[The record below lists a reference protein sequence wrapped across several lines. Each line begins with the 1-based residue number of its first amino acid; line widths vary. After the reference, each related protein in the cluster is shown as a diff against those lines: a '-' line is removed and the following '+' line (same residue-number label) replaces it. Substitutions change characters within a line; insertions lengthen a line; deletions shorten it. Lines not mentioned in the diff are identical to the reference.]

1 MRGKIVCALFAVGCC
16 AFGQGLTHAI
26 PEAARQ
32 ACAKIP
38 EEHREAVGSEIGKM
52 AYTEAT
58 REAGEKFGL
67 LIVPKDWTNTCGKG
81 VLLGSYMALGPYRN
95 YYKYAPD
102 GRLVQ
107 YGNRTNFEELV
118 WCDRRRDELVVQFW
132 NDRAVVDAALSNAVA
147 SAEKTAENRARG
159 ARPGIV
165 RRPSSSSFGRRLNA
179 RPQQGQGLLEELVPL
194 EEAMA
199 LAKAGKG
206 KGFYQLALRYARG
219 EGLPQDNATAYRM
232 LCKARDADY
241 AHAVLVEGLCD
252 EKRLHGGRGY
262 SRFSQE
268 WVLHSYCGADFTD
281 GRDWGD
287 HDSLTNAVAVARVM
301 GKYEKAKR
309 LGALVATNQIAAL
322 NKRLSD
328 FKAEEAKR
336 LQAEMQA
343 EANNRRVAEF
353 LTEVRA
359 ATAARERAEA
369 ERKRAEAAARER
381 AERERVAMEA
391 AAQRERVAAERER
404 AAAERE
410 QQRQQLQEIQEKLRR
425 QREQR
430 QREVEMQTAGSVVPV
445 RSSLA
450 NLRARRAQM
459 EEEAKRK
466 VRDERMA
473 LLPKYRAAFKALT
486 GYEMGQKIDEEVLGR
501 EREWKNVKLAKPY
514 RYFTDCTLE
523 VCDGCL
529 YGVSMSFGSDGKY
542 SRKSLEAEAEAVRKD
557 LARRFGVEEE
567 EILERTSPVLRR
579 AGLRRA
585 GWSLAVSVG
594 IEGGIWLSISDD
606 VLEGELRTRLKE
618 KREAQK
624 EVLPVFEEAGKK

>member
-16 AFGQGLTHAI
+16 AFGQGRLLFSERLSRPAV

-38 EEHREAVGSEIGKM
+38 EERREAVESEIREM

-58 REAGEKFGL
+58 REAGEMFGML
-67 LIVPKDWTNTCGKG
+67 LMPDNWTNTCGKA
-81 VLLGSYMALGPYRN
+81 VLLRSGVSRVGVFN

-107 YGNRTNFEELV
+107 FGSKTNFEELA

-132 NDRAVVDAALSNAVA
+132 NDRAIVDAALSNAVA
-147 SAEKTAENRARG
+147 AAANRARG

-165 RRPSSSSFGRRLNA
+165 RRPSSSSFGRLLNA

-219 EGLPQDNATAYRM
+219 EGLPQDDVAAYRM

-252 EKRLHGGRGY
+252 EKLLCTDRGY
-262 SRFSQE
+262 SGFSQKR
-268 WVLHSYCGADFTD
+268 VLHSYCGADFTD
-281 GRDWGD
+281 GRAWDD
-287 HDSLTNAVAVARVM
+287 RDFLTNAVAVARVM

-336 LQAEMQA
+336 LQAEENA
-343 EANNRRVAEF
+343 KRVAGLLDEKN
-353 LTEVRA
+353 TRPKTDARE
-359 ATAARERAEA
+359 ARERAA
-369 ERKRAEAAARER
+369 
-381 AERERVAMEA
+381 AERERA
-391 AAQRERVAAERER
+391 AAERER

-410 QQRQQLQEIQEKLRR
+410 QQLERLLEIQAEIRR

-430 QREVEMQTAGSVVPV
+430 KLERP
-445 RSSLA
+445 L
-450 NLRARRAQM
+450 
-459 EEEAKRK
+459 
-466 VRDERMA
+466 RDERMV

-486 GYEMGQKIDEEVLGR
+486 GYEMGQKIDEEMLGR
-501 EREWKNVKLAKPY
+501 EREWKSVKLAKPY

-529 YGVSMSFGSDGKY
+529 YGVSMSFGLDGKY

-557 LARRFGVEEE
+557 LAGRFGMEEE
-567 EILERTSPVLRR
+567 EIFERTSPVLRR
-579 AGLRRA
+579 AGLRWA
-585 GWSLAVSVG
+585 GWRLAASVG
-594 IEGGIWLSISDD
+594 RGGGIWLSISDD
-606 VLEGELRTRLKE
+606 VLARELRTRLEE
-618 KREAQK
+618 KREAQREAQK
-624 EVLPVFEEAGKK
+624 EALPVFEEAGKK

>member
-16 AFGQGLTHAI
+16 AFGQGLAHAI
-26 PEAARQ
+26 PEAAQQ
-32 ACAKIP
+32 ACAKVP
-38 EEHREAVGSEIGKM
+38 EEHRKAVESDIREM
-52 AYTEAT
+52 AHTEAT

-67 LIVPKDWTNTCGKG
+67 LIVPKDWTNVCGKG
-81 VLLGSYMALGPYRN
+81 VLLGSYME

-132 NDRAVVDAALSNAVA
+132 NDRAIVDAALSNAVA
-147 SAEKTAENRARG
+147 STERAVVNGTRLG
-159 ARPGIV
+159 G
-165 RRPSSSSFGRRLNA
+165 RPSFPLFNRPRRLTA
-179 RPQQGQGLLEELVPL
+179 QPQLGLLEELVPL

-219 EGLPQDNATAYRM
+219 EGLPQDDVAAYRM

-252 EKRLHGGRGY
+252 EKLLCTDRGY
-262 SRFSQE
+262 SGFSQKR
-268 WVLHSYCGADFTD
+268 VLRSYCGADFTD
-281 GRDWGD
+281 GRAWDD
-287 HDSLTNAVAVARVM
+287 RDFLTNAVAVARVM

-336 LQAEMQA
+336 LQAEENA
-343 EANNRRVAEF
+343 KRVAGLLDEKN
-353 LTEVRA
+353 TRPK
-359 ATAARERAEA
+359 TDAREA
-369 ERKRAEAAARER
+369 
-381 AERERVAMEA
+381 
-391 AAQRERVAAERER
+391 RER

-410 QQRQQLQEIQEKLRR
+410 QLLERLLEIQAEIRR

-430 QREVEMQTAGSVVPV
+430 KLERP
-445 RSSLA
+445 L
-450 NLRARRAQM
+450 
-459 EEEAKRK
+459 
-466 VRDERMA
+466 RDERMV

-486 GYEMGQKIDEEVLGR
+486 GYEMGQKIDEEMLGR
-501 EREWKNVKLAKPY
+501 EREWKSVKLAKPY

-529 YGVSMSFGSDGKY
+529 YGVSMSFGLDGKY

-557 LARRFGVEEE
+557 LAGRFGMEEE

-585 GWSLAVSVG
+585 GLRRAGWRLAASVG
-594 IEGGIWLSISDD
+594 RENGIWLSISDD
-606 VLEGELRTRLKE
+606 VLARELRTRLEE
-618 KREAQK
+618 KREAQREAQK

>member
-219 EGLPQDNATAYRM
+219 EGLPQDDVAAYRM

-252 EKRLHGGRGY
+252 EKLLGTDRGY
-262 SRFSQE
+262 SGFSQE
-268 WVLHSYCGADFTD
+268 RVLRSYCGADFTD

-287 HDSLTNAVAVARVM
+287 RDFLTNAVAVARVM

-336 LQAEMQA
+336 LQAEENA
-343 EANNRRVAEF
+343 KRVAGLLDEN
-353 LTEVRA
+353 TRPK
-359 ATAARERAEA
+359 TDARKETDAVA
-369 ERKRAEAAARER
+369 
-381 AERERVAMEA
+381 AERERVAKVA
-391 AAQRERVAAERER
+391 AAQRER

-430 QREVEMQTAGSVVPV
+430 QKVEMQTAGSAVAG

-473 LLPKYRAAFKALT
+473 LLPKYRVAFKALT

>member
-1 MRGKIVCALFAVGCC
+1 MVYCFWMRLPPLAGGFGGDVRHEGGTMRGKIVYALFAVGCC
-16 AFGQGLTHAI
+16 AFGQGRLLFSERPSRPAV

-32 ACAKIP
+32 ACAKVP
-38 EEHREAVGSEIGKM
+38 EEHREAVGSEIRKM

-67 LIVPKDWTNTCGKG
+67 LIVPDDWTNACGKA
-81 VLLGSYMALGPYRN
+81 VLLRSGVSRVGVFN
-95 YYKYAPD
+95 YYKYASD

-107 YGNRTNFEELV
+107 FGSKTNFEELA

-132 NDRAVVDAALSNAVA
+132 NDRAIVDAALSNAVA
-147 SAEKTAENRARG
+147 SAKRAAPNGTRLG
-159 ARPGIV
+159 E
-165 RRPSSSSFGRRLNA
+165 RPSTFRRLLGV

-219 EGLPQDNATAYRM
+219 EGLPQDDVAAYRM

-252 EKRLHGGRGY
+252 EKLLCTDRGY
-262 SRFSQE
+262 SGFSQKR
-268 WVLHSYCGADFTD
+268 VLRSYCGADFTD
-281 GRDWGD
+281 GRAWDD
-287 HDSLTNAVAVARVM
+287 RDFLTNAVAVARVM

-336 LQAEMQA
+336 LQAEENA
-343 EANNRRVAEF
+343 KRVAGLLDEKN
-353 LTEVRA
+353 TRPK
-359 ATAARERAEA
+359 TDAREA
-369 ERKRAEAAARER
+369 
-381 AERERVAMEA
+381 
-391 AAQRERVAAERER
+391 RER

-410 QQRQQLQEIQEKLRR
+410 QLLERLLEIQAEIRR

-430 QREVEMQTAGSVVPV
+430 KLERP
-445 RSSLA
+445 L
-450 NLRARRAQM
+450 
-459 EEEAKRK
+459 
-466 VRDERMA
+466 RDERMV

-486 GYEMGQKIDEEVLGR
+486 GYEMGQKIDEEMLGR
-501 EREWKNVKLAKPY
+501 EREWKRVKLAKPY

-529 YGVSMSFGSDGKY
+529 YGVSMSFGLDGKY

-557 LARRFGVEEE
+557 LAGRFGMEEE
-567 EILERTSPVLRR
+567 EILERTSPMLRR

-585 GWSLAVSVG
+585 GWRLVASVG
-594 IEGGIWLSISDD
+594 RGGGIWLSISDD
-606 VLEGELRTRLKE
+606 VLARELRTRLEE
-618 KREAQK
+618 KREAQREAQK

>member
-1 MRGKIVCALFAVGCC
+1 MRGKIVYALFAVGCC
-16 AFGQGLTHAI
+16 AFGQGRLLFSERPSRPAV

-32 ACAKIP
+32 ACAKVP
-38 EEHREAVGSEIGKM
+38 EEHREAVGSEIRKM

-67 LIVPKDWTNTCGKG
+67 LIVPDDWTNACGKA
-81 VLLGSYMALGPYRN
+81 VLLRSGVSRVGVFN
-95 YYKYAPD
+95 YYKYASD

-107 YGNRTNFEELV
+107 FGSKTNFEELA

-132 NDRAVVDAALSNAVA
+132 NDRAIVDAALSNAVA
-147 SAEKTAENRARG
+147 SAKRAAPNGTRLG
-159 ARPGIV
+159 E
-165 RRPSSSSFGRRLNA
+165 RPSTFRRLLGV

-219 EGLPQDNATAYRM
+219 EELPQDDAAAYRM

-252 EKRLHGGRGY
+252 EKRLHDGRGY
-262 SRFSQE
+262 SGFAPR
-268 WVLHSYCGADFTD
+268 VLHSYCGADFTD

-309 LGALVATNQIAAL
+309 LGTLVATNQIAAL

-336 LQAEMQA
+336 LQAEENA
-343 EANNRRVAEF
+343 KRVAGLLDEKN
-353 LTEVRA
+353 TRPK
-359 ATAARERAEA
+359 TDAREA
-369 ERKRAEAAARER
+369 
-381 AERERVAMEA
+381 
-391 AAQRERVAAERER
+391 RER

-410 QQRQQLQEIQEKLRR
+410 QLLERLLEIQAEIRR

-430 QREVEMQTAGSVVPV
+430 KLERP
-445 RSSLA
+445 L
-450 NLRARRAQM
+450 
-459 EEEAKRK
+459 
-466 VRDERMA
+466 RDERMV

-557 LARRFGVEEE
+557 LAGRFGVEEE
-567 EILERTSPVLRR
+567 EIFERTSPVLRR

-585 GWSLAVSVG
+585 GWRLAASVG
-594 IEGGIWLSISDD
+594 RGGGIWLSISDD
-606 VLEGELRTRLKE
+606 VLARELRTRLEE
-618 KREAQK
+618 KREAQREAQK
-624 EVLPVFEEAGKK
+624 EALPVFEEAGRK

>member
-16 AFGQGLTHAI
+16 AFGQGRLLFSERLSRPAV

-32 ACAKIP
+32 ACAKVP
-38 EEHREAVGSEIGKM
+38 EKHREAVESEIREM

-58 REAGEKFGL
+58 REAGEKFGML
-67 LIVPKDWTNTCGKG
+67 LMPDNWTNTCGKA
-81 VLLGSYMALGPYRN
+81 VLLRSGVSRVGVFN

-107 YGNRTNFEELV
+107 FGSKTNFEELA

-132 NDRAVVDAALSNAVA
+132 NDRAVVDAALSNVVA
-147 SAEKTAENRARG
+147 AAANRARG
-159 ARPGIV
+159 GRPGIV
-165 RRPSSSSFGRRLNA
+165 RRPSSSSFGRLLNA

-219 EGLPQDNATAYRM
+219 EGLPQDDVAAYRM

-252 EKRLHGGRGY
+252 EKLLCTDRGY
-262 SRFSQE
+262 SGFSQKR
-268 WVLHSYCGADFTD
+268 VLHSYCSADFTD
-281 GRDWGD
+281 GRAWDD
-287 HDSLTNAVAVARVM
+287 RDFLTNAVAVARVM

-336 LQAEMQA
+336 LQAEENA
-343 EANNRRVAEF
+343 KRVAGLLDEKN
-353 LTEVRA
+353 TRPK
-359 ATAARERAEA
+359 TDAREA
-369 ERKRAEAAARER
+369 
-381 AERERVAMEA
+381 
-391 AAQRERVAAERER
+391 RER

-410 QQRQQLQEIQEKLRR
+410 QQLERLLEIQAEIRR
-425 QREQR
+425 QRDQR
-430 QREVEMQTAGSVVPV
+430 KLERP
-445 RSSLA
+445 L
-450 NLRARRAQM
+450 
-459 EEEAKRK
+459 
-466 VRDERMA
+466 RDERMV

-486 GYEMGQKIDEEVLGR
+486 GYEMGQKIDEEMLGR
-501 EREWKNVKLAKPY
+501 EREWKSVKLAKPY
-514 RYFTDCTLE
+514 RYFTDCTLV

-529 YGVSMSFGSDGKY
+529 YGVSMSFGLDGKY

-557 LARRFGVEEE
+557 LAGRFGMEEE
-567 EILERTSPVLRR
+567 EIFERTSPMLRR

-585 GWSLAVSVG
+585 GWRLVASVG
-594 IEGGIWLSISDD
+594 RGGGIWLSISDD
-606 VLEGELRTRLKE
+606 VLARELRMRLEE
-618 KREAQK
+618 KREAQREAQK

>member
-16 AFGQGLTHAI
+16 AFGQGLLRCKESPSRPAV

-38 EEHREAVGSEIGKM
+38 EEHREAVGSEIRKM

-67 LIVPKDWTNTCGKG
+67 LIVPKDWTNVCGKG
-81 VLLGSYMALGPYRN
+81 VLLGSYME

-132 NDRAVVDAALSNAVA
+132 NDRAIVDAALSNAVA
-147 SAEKTAENRARG
+147 STERAVVNGTRLG
-159 ARPGIV
+159 G
-165 RRPSSSSFGRRLNA
+165 RPSFPLFNRPRRLTA
-179 RPQQGQGLLEELVPL
+179 QPQLGLLEELVPL

-219 EGLPQDNATAYRM
+219 EGLPQDDVAAYRM

-252 EKRLHGGRGY
+252 EKLLCTDRGY
-262 SRFSQE
+262 SGFSQKR
-268 WVLHSYCGADFTD
+268 VLRSYCGADFTD
-281 GRDWGD
+281 GRAWDD
-287 HDSLTNAVAVARVM
+287 RDFLTNAVAVARVM

-336 LQAEMQA
+336 LQAEENA
-343 EANNRRVAEF
+343 KRVAGLLDEKN
-353 LTEVRA
+353 TRPKTDVR
-359 ATAARERAEA
+359 EA
-369 ERKRAEAAARER
+369 
-381 AERERVAMEA
+381 
-391 AAQRERVAAERER
+391 RER

-410 QQRQQLQEIQEKLRR
+410 QLLERLLEIQAEIRR

-430 QREVEMQTAGSVVPV
+430 KLERP
-445 RSSLA
+445 L
-450 NLRARRAQM
+450 
-459 EEEAKRK
+459 
-466 VRDERMA
+466 RDERMV

-486 GYEMGQKIDEEVLGR
+486 GYEMGQKIDEEMLGR
-501 EREWKNVKLAKPY
+501 EREWKSVKLAKPY
-514 RYFTDCTLE
+514 RYFTDCTLV

-529 YGVSMSFGSDGKY
+529 YGVSMSFGLDGKY

-557 LARRFGVEEE
+557 LAGRFGMEEE
-567 EILERTSPVLRR
+567 EILERTSPMLRR

-585 GWSLAVSVG
+585 GWRLVASVG
-594 IEGGIWLSISDD
+594 RGGGIWLSISDD
-606 VLEGELRTRLKE
+606 VLAGELRTRLKE
-618 KREAQK
+618 KREAQREAQK
-624 EVLPVFEEAGKK
+624 EALPVFEEAGRK

>member
-1 MRGKIVCALFAVGCC
+1 MRGKIVYALFAVGCC
-16 AFGQGLTHAI
+16 AFGQGRLLFSERPSRPAV

-32 ACAKIP
+32 ACAKVP
-38 EEHREAVGSEIGKM
+38 EEHREAVGSEIRKM

-67 LIVPKDWTNTCGKG
+67 LIVPDDWTNACGKA
-81 VLLGSYMALGPYRN
+81 VLLRSGVSRVGVFN
-95 YYKYAPD
+95 YYKYASD

-107 YGNRTNFEELV
+107 FGSKTNFEELA

-132 NDRAVVDAALSNAVA
+132 NDRAIVDAALSNAVA
-147 SAEKTAENRARG
+147 SAKRAAPNGTRLG
-159 ARPGIV
+159 E
-165 RRPSSSSFGRRLNA
+165 RPSTFRRLLGV

-219 EGLPQDNATAYRM
+219 EGLPQDDAAAYRM

-252 EKRLHGGRGY
+252 EKLLCTDRGY
-262 SRFSQE
+262 SGFSQKR
-268 WVLHSYCGADFTD
+268 VLHSYCGTDFTD
-281 GRDWGD
+281 GRAWDD
-287 HDSLTNAVAVARVM
+287 RDFLTNAVAVARVM

-309 LGALVATNQIAAL
+309 LGALMATNQIAAL

-336 LQAEMQA
+336 LQAEENA
-343 EANNRRVAEF
+343 KRVAGLLDEKN
-353 LTEVRA
+353 TRPK
-359 ATAARERAEA
+359 TDARE
-369 ERKRAEAAARER
+369 AREHAA
-381 AERERVAMEA
+381 AERERA
-391 AAQRERVAAERER
+391 AAERERAAAERER

-410 QQRQQLQEIQEKLRR
+410 QQLERLLEIQAEIRR

-430 QREVEMQTAGSVVPV
+430 KLERP
-445 RSSLA
+445 L
-450 NLRARRAQM
+450 
-459 EEEAKRK
+459 
-466 VRDERMA
+466 RDERMV

-486 GYEMGQKIDEEVLGR
+486 GYEMGQKIGEEMLDR
-501 EREWKNVKLAKPY
+501 EREWKSVKLAKPY

-529 YGVSMSFGSDGKY
+529 YGVSMSFGLDGKY

-557 LARRFGVEEE
+557 LAGRFGMEEE
-567 EILERTSPVLRR
+567 EIFERTSPVLRR

-585 GWSLAVSVG
+585 GWRLAASVG
-594 IEGGIWLSISDD
+594 RGGGIWLSISDD
-606 VLEGELRTRLKE
+606 VLARELRTRLEE
-618 KREAQK
+618 KREAQREAQK
-624 EVLPVFEEAGKK
+624 EALPVFEEAGRK

>member
-16 AFGQGLTHAI
+16 AFGQGLSRCAI

-32 ACAKIP
+32 ACAKVP
-38 EEHREAVGSEIGKM
+38 EEHREAVGSDIRKM

-67 LIVPKDWTNTCGKG
+67 LIVPDDWTNVCGKG
-81 VLLGSYMALGPYRN
+81 VLLGSYM

-147 SAEKTAENRARG
+147 STERAVVNGTRLG
-159 ARPGIV
+159 G
-165 RRPSSSSFGRRLNA
+165 RPSFPLFN
-179 RPQQGQGLLEELVPL
+179 RPRHLTAQPQLGLLEELVPL

-219 EGLPQDNATAYRM
+219 EELPQDDAAAYRM

-252 EKRLHGGRGY
+252 EKRLHDGRGY
-262 SRFSQE
+262 SGFAPR
-268 WVLHSYCGADFTD
+268 VLHSYCGADFTD

-309 LGALVATNQIAAL
+309 LGTLVATNQIAAL

-336 LQAEMQA
+336 LQVEENAK
-343 EANNRRVAEF
+343 RVAGLLDEKN
-353 LTEVRA
+353 TRPK
-359 ATAARERAEA
+359 TDAREA
-369 ERKRAEAAARER
+369 
-381 AERERVAMEA
+381 
-391 AAQRERVAAERER
+391 RER

-410 QQRQQLQEIQEKLRR
+410 RQLERLLEIQAEIRR

-430 QREVEMQTAGSVVPV
+430 KLERP
-445 RSSLA
+445 L
-450 NLRARRAQM
+450 
-459 EEEAKRK
+459 
-466 VRDERMA
+466 RDERMV

-486 GYEMGQKIDEEVLGR
+486 GYEMGQKIDEEMLGR
-501 EREWKNVKLAKPY
+501 EREWKSVKLAKPY
-514 RYFTDCTLE
+514 RYFTDCTLV

-529 YGVSMSFGSDGKY
+529 YGVSMSFGLDGKY

-557 LARRFGVEEE
+557 LAGRFGMEEE
-567 EILERTSPVLRR
+567 EIFERTSPMLRR

-585 GWSLAVSVG
+585 GWRLVASVG
-594 IEGGIWLSISDD
+594 RGGGIWLSISDD
-606 VLEGELRTRLKE
+606 VLARELRMRLEE
-618 KREAQK
+618 KREAQREAQK

>member
-16 AFGQGLTHAI
+16 AFGQGLLRCKESPSRPAV

-38 EEHREAVGSEIGKM
+38 EEHRKAVESDIREM
-52 AYTEAT
+52 AHTEAT

-67 LIVPKDWTNTCGKG
+67 LIVPKDWTNVCGKG
-81 VLLGSYMALGPYRN
+81 VLLGSYME

-132 NDRAVVDAALSNAVA
+132 NDRAIVDAALSNAVA
-147 SAEKTAENRARG
+147 STERAVVNGTRLG
-159 ARPGIV
+159 G
-165 RRPSSSSFGRRLNA
+165 RPSFPLFNRPRRLTA
-179 RPQQGQGLLEELVPL
+179 QPQLGLLEELVPL

-219 EGLPQDNATAYRM
+219 EGLPQDDVAAYRM

-252 EKRLHGGRGY
+252 EKLLCTDRGY
-262 SRFSQE
+262 SGFSQKR
-268 WVLHSYCGADFTD
+268 VLRSYCGADFTD
-281 GRDWGD
+281 GRAWDD
-287 HDSLTNAVAVARVM
+287 RDFLTNAVAVARVM

-336 LQAEMQA
+336 LQAEENA
-343 EANNRRVAEF
+343 KRVAGLLDEKN
-353 LTEVRA
+353 TRPK
-359 ATAARERAEA
+359 TDAREA
-369 ERKRAEAAARER
+369 
-381 AERERVAMEA
+381 
-391 AAQRERVAAERER
+391 RER

-410 QQRQQLQEIQEKLRR
+410 QLLERLLEIQAEIRR

-430 QREVEMQTAGSVVPV
+430 KLERP
-445 RSSLA
+445 L
-450 NLRARRAQM
+450 
-459 EEEAKRK
+459 
-466 VRDERMA
+466 RDERMV

-486 GYEMGQKIDEEVLGR
+486 GYEMGQKIDEEMLGR
-501 EREWKNVKLAKPY
+501 EREWKSVKLAKPY
-514 RYFTDCTLE
+514 RYFTDCTLV

-529 YGVSMSFGSDGKY
+529 YGVSMSFGLDGKY

-557 LARRFGVEEE
+557 LAGRFGMEEE
-567 EILERTSPVLRR
+567 EILERTSPMLRR

-585 GWSLAVSVG
+585 GWRLVASVG
-594 IEGGIWLSISDD
+594 RGGGIWLSISDD
-606 VLEGELRTRLKE
+606 VLARELRMRLEE
-618 KREAQK
+618 KREAQREAQK

>member
-16 AFGQGLTHAI
+16 AFGQRLAYAI

-32 ACAKIP
+32 ACAKVP
-38 EEHREAVGSEIGKM
+38 EEHREAVGSEIRKM

-67 LIVPKDWTNTCGKG
+67 LIVPNDWTNTCGKG
-81 VLLGSYMALGPYRN
+81 VLLGSYMK

-107 YGNRTNFEELV
+107 YGNRTKFEELV

-159 ARPGIV
+159 VRPGFV

-219 EGLPQDNATAYRM
+219 EGLPKDDAVAYRM

-252 EKRLHGGRGY
+252 EIFLRQPQKRFGRRLFLNGDA
-262 SRFSQE
+262 RE
-268 WVLHSYCGADFTD
+268 ALRSYCGGADFRD
-281 GRDWGD
+281 GRNWDE
-287 HDSLTNAVAVARVM
+287 HDYLTNAVAVARVM

-322 NKRLSD
+322 NKCLSD
-328 FKAEEAKR
+328 FKTEVAKR
-336 LQAEMQA
+336 AQTEMLA
-343 EANNRRVAEF
+343 EANNRRVMVLLGEDVRKETDAVAAE
-353 LTEVRA
+353 
-359 ATAARERAEA
+359 
-369 ERKRAEAAARER
+369 RER
-381 AERERVAMEA
+381 AERERVAKEA
-391 AAQRERVAAERER
+391 AAQRERAAAQREQQLQRFQGIQELRRKREQKEKEIQELCRKREQREKVAER
-404 AAAERE
+404 AAKE
-410 QQRQQLQEIQEKLRR
+410 
-425 QREQR
+425 
-430 QREVEMQTAGSVVPV
+430 
-445 RSSLA
+445 
-450 NLRARRAQM
+450 
-459 EEEAKRK
+459 
-466 VRDERMA
+466 ERMA

-501 EREWKNVKLAKPY
+501 ERERKNVKLAKPY

-557 LARRFGVEEE
+557 LAGRFGVEEE
-567 EILERTSPVLRR
+567 EKILEWVGP
-579 AGLRRA
+579 GLRRA
-585 GWSLAVSVG
+585 GWRLRAFVNG
-594 IEGGIWLSISDD
+594 ERGIWLSISDY

-624 EVLPVFEEAGKK
+624 EVLPVFEEVGKK

>member
-1 MRGKIVCALFAVGCC
+1 MRGKIVCALFAVWCC
-16 AFGQGLTHAI
+16 AFGQGRLLFSERLSCPAV

-32 ACAKIP
+32 ACAKVP
-38 EEHREAVGSEIGKM
+38 EEHRKAVESEIRKM

-58 REAGEKFGL
+58 REAGEKFDL
-67 LIVPKDWTNTCGKG
+67 LIVPDDWTNTCGKA
-81 VLLGSYMALGPYRN
+81 VLLRSGVSRVGVFN

-107 YGNRTNFEELV
+107 FGSKTNFEELA
-118 WCDRRRDELVVQFW
+118 WCDRHRDELVVQFW
-132 NDRAVVDAALSNAVA
+132 NDRAIVDAALSNAVA
-147 SAEKTAENRARG
+147 AAANRARG
-159 ARPGIV
+159 GRPGIV
-165 RRPSSSSFGRRLNA
+165 RRPSSSSFGRLLNA

-219 EGLPQDNATAYRM
+219 EELPQDDAAAYRM

-252 EKRLHGGRGY
+252 ERCLKHPDRLYAPVAEGELRT
-262 SRFSQE
+262 
-268 WVLHSYCGADFTD
+268 YCGAVFRD
-281 GRDWGD
+281 GRCFL
-287 HDSLTNAVAVARVM
+287 HDRDFLTNAVAVARVM

-336 LQAEMQA
+336 LQAEENA
-343 EANNRRVAEF
+343 KRVAGLLDEKN
-353 LTEVRA
+353 TRPKTDARE
-359 ATAARERAEA
+359 ARERAA
-369 ERKRAEAAARER
+369 
-381 AERERVAMEA
+381 AERERVAKVA
-391 AAQRERVAAERER
+391 AAERER
-404 AAAERE
+404 AAAQRE
-410 QQRQQLQEIQEKLRR
+410 QQLQRLLEIQELRR
-425 QREQR
+425 KREQR
-430 QREVEMQTAGSVVPV
+430 EKVAE
-445 RSSLA
+445 
-450 NLRARRAQM
+450 RA
-459 EEEAKRK
+459 AKE
-466 VRDERMA
+466 ERMA

-486 GYEMGQKIDEEVLGR
+486 GYEMGQKIGEEMLGR
-501 EREWKNVKLAKPY
+501 EREWKSVKLAKPY

-529 YGVSMSFGSDGKY
+529 YRVSMSFRSDGKY
-542 SRKSLEAEAEAVRKD
+542 SWKSLEAEAEAVRKD
-557 LARRFGVEEE
+557 LAGRFGMEEE

-585 GWSLAVSVG
+585 GWRLAVSVG
-594 IEGGIWLSISDD
+594 IEGAIWLSISDD
-606 VLEGELRTRLKE
+606 VLAGELRTRLKE
-618 KREAQK
+618 KREAQREAQK

>member
-16 AFGQGLTHAI
+16 AFGQGLAHAI
-26 PEAARQ
+26 PEAAQQ
-32 ACAKIP
+32 ACAKVP
-38 EEHREAVGSEIGKM
+38 EEHRKAVESDIREM
-52 AYTEAT
+52 AHTEAT

-81 VLLGSYMALGPYRN
+81 VLLGSYME

-165 RRPSSSSFGRRLNA
+165 RRPSSSSFGRLLNA

-219 EGLPQDNATAYRM
+219 EELPQDDAAAYRM

-252 EKRLHGGRGY
+252 EKRLHDGRGY
-262 SRFSQE
+262 SGFAPR
-268 WVLHSYCGADFTD
+268 VLHSYCGADFTD

-309 LGALVATNQIAAL
+309 LGTLVATNQIAAL

-336 LQAEMQA
+336 LQAEENA
-343 EANNRRVAEF
+343 KRVAGLLDEKN
-353 LTEVRA
+353 TRPK
-359 ATAARERAEA
+359 TDAREA
-369 ERKRAEAAARER
+369 
-381 AERERVAMEA
+381 
-391 AAQRERVAAERER
+391 RER

-410 QQRQQLQEIQEKLRR
+410 QLLERLLEIQAEIRR

-430 QREVEMQTAGSVVPV
+430 KLERP
-445 RSSLA
+445 L
-450 NLRARRAQM
+450 
-459 EEEAKRK
+459 
-466 VRDERMA
+466 RDERMV

-486 GYEMGQKIDEEVLGR
+486 GYEMGQKIDEEMLGR
-501 EREWKNVKLAKPY
+501 EREWKRVKLAKPY

-529 YGVSMSFGSDGKY
+529 YGVSMSFGLDGKY

-557 LARRFGVEEE
+557 LAGRFGMEEE

-585 GWSLAVSVG
+585 GWRLAASVG
-594 IEGGIWLSISDD
+594 RGGGIWLSISDD
-606 VLEGELRTRLKE
+606 VLAGELRTRLKE
-618 KREAQK
+618 KREAQREAQK

>member
-16 AFGQGLTHAI
+16 AFGQGLLRCKESPSRPAV

-32 ACAKIP
+32 ACAKVP
-38 EEHREAVGSEIGKM
+38 EEHREAVGSEIRKM

-67 LIVPKDWTNTCGKG
+67 LIVPDDWTNVCGKG
-81 VLLGSYMALGPYRN
+81 VLLGSYM

-147 SAEKTAENRARG
+147 STERAVVNGTRLG
-159 ARPGIV
+159 G
-165 RRPSSSSFGRRLNA
+165 RPSFPLFN
-179 RPQQGQGLLEELVPL
+179 RPRHLTAQPQLGLLEELVPL

-219 EGLPQDNATAYRM
+219 EELPQDDAAAYRM

-252 EKRLHGGRGY
+252 EKRLHDGRGY
-262 SRFSQE
+262 SGFAPR
-268 WVLHSYCGADFTD
+268 VLHSYCGADFTD

-287 HDSLTNAVAVARVM
+287 HDSLTNAVSVARVM

-336 LQAEMQA
+336 LQAEENA
-343 EANNRRVAEF
+343 KRVAGLLDEKN
-353 LTEVRA
+353 TRPK
-359 ATAARERAEA
+359 TDAREA
-369 ERKRAEAAARER
+369 
-381 AERERVAMEA
+381 
-391 AAQRERVAAERER
+391 RER

-410 QQRQQLQEIQEKLRR
+410 QLLERLLEIQAEIRR

-430 QREVEMQTAGSVVPV
+430 KLERP
-445 RSSLA
+445 L
-450 NLRARRAQM
+450 
-459 EEEAKRK
+459 
-466 VRDERMA
+466 RDERMV

-486 GYEMGQKIDEEVLGR
+486 GYEMGQKIDEEMLGR
-501 EREWKNVKLAKPY
+501 EREWKSVKLAKPY
-514 RYFTDCTLE
+514 RYFTDCTLV

-529 YGVSMSFGSDGKY
+529 YGVSMSFGLDGKY

-557 LARRFGVEEE
+557 LAGRFGMEEE
-567 EILERTSPVLRR
+567 EIFERTSPMLRR

-585 GWSLAVSVG
+585 GWRLVASVG
-594 IEGGIWLSISDD
+594 RGGGIWLSISDD
-606 VLEGELRTRLKE
+606 VLARELRMRLEE
-618 KREAQK
+618 KREAQREAQK

>member
-16 AFGQGLTHAI
+16 AFGQGLLRCKESPSRPAV
-26 PEAARQ
+26 PEASRQ

-38 EEHREAVGSEIGKM
+38 EEHREAVGSEIRKM

-67 LIVPKDWTNTCGKG
+67 LIVPDDWTNVCGKG
-81 VLLGSYMALGPYRN
+81 VLLGSYME

-107 YGNRTNFEELV
+107 YGSRTNFEELV

-132 NDRAVVDAALSNAVA
+132 NDRAIVDAALSNAVA
-147 SAEKTAENRARG
+147 SAKRDRG

-165 RRPSSSSFGRRLNA
+165 RRPSSSSFGRLLNA

-194 EEAMA
+194 VEAMA

-219 EGLPQDNATAYRM
+219 EGLPQDDVAAYRM

-252 EKRLHGGRGY
+252 EKRLHDGRGY
-262 SRFSQE
+262 SGFAPR
-268 WVLHSYCGADFTD
+268 VLHSYCGADFTD

-309 LGALVATNQIAAL
+309 LGTLVATNQIAAL

-336 LQAEMQA
+336 LQAEENA
-343 EANNRRVAEF
+343 KRVAGLLDEKN
-353 LTEVRA
+353 TRPK
-359 ATAARERAEA
+359 TDAREA
-369 ERKRAEAAARER
+369 
-381 AERERVAMEA
+381 
-391 AAQRERVAAERER
+391 RER

-410 QQRQQLQEIQEKLRR
+410 QLLERLLEIQAEIRR

-430 QREVEMQTAGSVVPV
+430 KLERP
-445 RSSLA
+445 L
-450 NLRARRAQM
+450 
-459 EEEAKRK
+459 
-466 VRDERMA
+466 RDERMV

-486 GYEMGQKIDEEVLGR
+486 GYEMGQKIDEEMLGR
-501 EREWKNVKLAKPY
+501 EREWKSVKLAKPY

-529 YGVSMSFGSDGKY
+529 YGVSMSFGLDGKY

-557 LARRFGVEEE
+557 LAGRFGMEEE
-567 EILERTSPVLRR
+567 KILERPGLGLRR

-585 GWSLAVSVG
+585 GWRLAASVG
-594 IEGGIWLSISDD
+594 RGGGIWLSISDD
-606 VLEGELRTRLKE
+606 VLARELRTRLEE
-618 KREAQK
+618 KREAQREAQK
-624 EVLPVFEEAGKK
+624 EALPVFEEAGKK

>member
-1 MRGKIVCALFAVGCC
+1 MRGKIACALFAVGCC
-16 AFGQGLTHAI
+16 AFGQGLSRRAI

-32 ACAKIP
+32 ICAKVP
-38 EEHREAVGSEIGKM
+38 EEHRMAVESAIRKM

-67 LIVPKDWTNTCGKG
+67 LIMPDNWTNTCGKG
-81 VLLGSYMALGPYRN
+81 GILRSGVSRVGVLN
-95 YYKYAPD
+95 YSKYASD

-107 YGNRTNFEELV
+107 FGSETNFEELA

-132 NDRAVVDAALSNAVA
+132 NDRAVIDAALSNAVA
-147 SAEKTAENRARG
+147 SAEREVVNGTRLG
-159 ARPGIV
+159 G
-165 RRPSSSSFGRRLNA
+165 RPSFPLFNRPRRLTA
-179 RPQQGQGLLEELVPL
+179 QPQLGLLEELVPL

-219 EGLPQDNATAYRM
+219 EELPQDDTAAYRM

-252 EKRLHGGRGY
+252 EIFLRQPQKRFGRRLFLNGDA
-262 SRFSQE
+262 RE
-268 WVLHSYCGADFTD
+268 ALRSYCGGADFRD
-281 GRDWGD
+281 GRNWDE
-287 HDSLTNAVAVARVM
+287 HDFLTNAVAVARVM

-309 LGALVATNQIAAL
+309 LGALVATNQITAL
-322 NKRLSD
+322 NKCLSD

-336 LQAEMQA
+336 VQKEMQA
-343 EANNRRVAEF
+343 EANNRRVMGLLGED
-353 LTEVRA
+353 VRKETDA
-359 ATAARERAEA
+359 A
-369 ERKRAEAAARER
+369 
-381 AERERVAMEA
+381 
-391 AAQRERVAAERER
+391 AAERER
-404 AAAERE
+404 TAAECE
-410 QQRQQLQEIQEKLRR
+410 QQRQELLRIQAELRH

-430 QREVEMQTAGSVVPV
+430 PRRQQEEVQTAAPV
-445 RSSLA
+445 APGRSSLA
-450 NLRARRAQM
+450 GLRARRAQKEAER

-466 VRDERMA
+466 VRDERMV

-486 GYEMGQKIDEEVLGR
+486 GYEMGQKIDEEMLGR
-501 EREWKNVKLAKPY
+501 EREWKSVKLAKPY
-514 RYFTDCTLE
+514 RYFTDCTLV

-529 YGVSMSFGSDGKY
+529 YGVSMSFGLDGKY

-557 LARRFGVEEE
+557 LAGRFGMEEE
-567 EILERTSPVLRR
+567 EILERTSPMLRR

-585 GWSLAVSVG
+585 GWRLVASVG
-594 IEGGIWLSISDD
+594 RGGGIWLSISDD
-606 VLEGELRTRLKE
+606 VLARELRTRLEE
-618 KREAQK
+618 KREAQREAQK

>member
-1 MRGKIVCALFAVGCC
+1 MVYCLWMRLPPLAGGFGGDVRHEGGTMRGKIVYALFAVGCC
-16 AFGQGLTHAI
+16 AFGQGRLLFSERPSRPAV

-32 ACAKIP
+32 ACAKVP
-38 EEHREAVGSEIGKM
+38 EEHREAVGSEIRKM

-67 LIVPKDWTNTCGKG
+67 LIVPDDWTNACGKA
-81 VLLGSYMALGPYRN
+81 VLLRSGVSRVGVFN
-95 YYKYAPD
+95 YYKYASD

-107 YGNRTNFEELV
+107 FGSKTNFEELA

-132 NDRAVVDAALSNAVA
+132 NDRAIVDAALSNAVA
-147 SAEKTAENRARG
+147 SAKRAAPNGTRLG
-159 ARPGIV
+159 E
-165 RRPSSSSFGRRLNA
+165 RPSTFRRLLGV

-219 EGLPQDNATAYRM
+219 EGLPQDDAAAYRM

-252 EKRLHGGRGY
+252 EKLLCTDRGY
-262 SRFSQE
+262 SGFSQKR
-268 WVLHSYCGADFTD
+268 VLHSYCGTDFTD
-281 GRDWGD
+281 GRAWDD
-287 HDSLTNAVAVARVM
+287 RDFLTNAVAVARVM

-336 LQAEMQA
+336 LQAEENA
-343 EANNRRVAEF
+343 KRVAGLLDEK
-353 LTEVRA
+353 TTRPK
-359 ATAARERAEA
+359 TDAREA
-369 ERKRAEAAARER
+369 
-381 AERERVAMEA
+381 
-391 AAQRERVAAERER
+391 RER

-410 QQRQQLQEIQEKLRR
+410 QQLERLLEIQAEIRR

-430 QREVEMQTAGSVVPV
+430 KLEGPLQ
-445 RSSLA
+445 
-450 NLRARRAQM
+450 
-459 EEEAKRK
+459 
-466 VRDERMA
+466 DERMV

-486 GYEMGQKIDEEVLGR
+486 GYEMGQKIGEEMLGR
-501 EREWKNVKLAKPY
+501 EREWKSVKLAKPY

-529 YGVSMSFGSDGKY
+529 YGVSMSFRLDGKY

-557 LARRFGVEEE
+557 LAGRFGMEEE

-585 GWSLAVSVG
+585 GWRLAASVG
-594 IEGGIWLSISDD
+594 RGGGIWLSISDD
-606 VLEGELRTRLKE
+606 VLARELRTRLEE
-618 KREAQK
+618 KREAQREAQK
-624 EVLPVFEEAGKK
+624 EALPVFEEAGKK

>member
-16 AFGQGLTHAI
+16 AFGQGLLRCKESPSRPAV

-38 EEHREAVGSEIGKM
+38 EEHRKAVESDIREM
-52 AYTEAT
+52 AHTEAT

-67 LIVPKDWTNTCGKG
+67 LIVPKDWTNVCGKG
-81 VLLGSYMALGPYRN
+81 VLLGSYME

-132 NDRAVVDAALSNAVA
+132 NDRAIVDAALSNAVA
-147 SAEKTAENRARG
+147 STERAVVNGTRLG
-159 ARPGIV
+159 G
-165 RRPSSSSFGRRLNA
+165 RPSFPLFNRPRRLTA
-179 RPQQGQGLLEELVPL
+179 QPQLGLLEELVPL

-219 EGLPQDNATAYRM
+219 EGLPQDDVAAYRM

-252 EKRLHGGRGY
+252 EKLLCTDRGY
-262 SRFSQE
+262 SGFSQKRA
-268 WVLHSYCGADFTD
+268 LRSYCGADFTD
-281 GRDWGD
+281 GRAWDD
-287 HDSLTNAVAVARVM
+287 RDFLTNAVAVARVM

-336 LQAEMQA
+336 LQAEENA
-343 EANNRRVAEF
+343 KRVAGLLDEKN
-353 LTEVRA
+353 TRPKTDVR
-359 ATAARERAEA
+359 EA
-369 ERKRAEAAARER
+369 
-381 AERERVAMEA
+381 
-391 AAQRERVAAERER
+391 RER

-410 QQRQQLQEIQEKLRR
+410 QLLERLLEIQAEIRR

-430 QREVEMQTAGSVVPV
+430 KLERP
-445 RSSLA
+445 L
-450 NLRARRAQM
+450 
-459 EEEAKRK
+459 
-466 VRDERMA
+466 RDERMV

-486 GYEMGQKIDEEVLGR
+486 GYEMGQKIDEEMLGR
-501 EREWKNVKLAKPY
+501 EREWKSVKLAKPY
-514 RYFTDCTLE
+514 RYFTDCTLV

-529 YGVSMSFGSDGKY
+529 YGVSMSFGLDGKY

-557 LARRFGVEEE
+557 LAGRFGMEEE
-567 EILERTSPVLRR
+567 EILERTSPMLRR

-585 GWSLAVSVG
+585 GWRLVASVG
-594 IEGGIWLSISDD
+594 RGGGIWLSISDD
-606 VLEGELRTRLKE
+606 VLARELRTRLEE
-618 KREAQK
+618 KREAQREAQK

>member
-16 AFGQGLTHAI
+16 AFGQGLLRCKEGPSRPAV

-38 EEHREAVGSEIGKM
+38 EEHREAVGSEIRKM

-67 LIVPKDWTNTCGKG
+67 LIVPDAWTNVCGKG
-81 VLLGSYMALGPYRN
+81 VLLKRFVGN
-95 YYKYAPD
+95 KFYKYAPD

-107 YGNRTNFEELV
+107 YGSRTNFEELV

-132 NDRAVVDAALSNAVA
+132 NDRAIVDVALSNAVA
-147 SAEKTAENRARG
+147 SAKRDRG
-159 ARPGIV
+159 ARPDIV
-165 RRPSSSSFGRRLNA
+165 RRPSPSSFRGLLGR

-219 EGLPQDNATAYRM
+219 EELPQDDAAAYRM

-252 EKRLHGGRGY
+252 EKRLHDGRGY
-262 SRFSQE
+262 SGFAPR
-268 WVLHSYCGADFTD
+268 VLHSYCGADFTD

-309 LGALVATNQIAAL
+309 LGTLVATNQIAAL

-336 LQAEMQA
+336 LQAEENA
-343 EANNRRVAEF
+343 KRVAGLLDEKN
-353 LTEVRA
+353 TRPK
-359 ATAARERAEA
+359 TDAREA
-369 ERKRAEAAARER
+369 
-381 AERERVAMEA
+381 
-391 AAQRERVAAERER
+391 RER

-410 QQRQQLQEIQEKLRR
+410 QLLERLLEIQAEIRR

-430 QREVEMQTAGSVVPV
+430 KLERP
-445 RSSLA
+445 L
-450 NLRARRAQM
+450 
-459 EEEAKRK
+459 
-466 VRDERMA
+466 RDERMV

-486 GYEMGQKIDEEVLGR
+486 GYEMGQKIDEEMLGR
-501 EREWKNVKLAKPY
+501 EREWKSVKLAKPY

-529 YGVSMSFGSDGKY
+529 YGVSMSFGLDGKY

-557 LARRFGVEEE
+557 LAGRFGMEEE
-567 EILERTSPVLRR
+567 KILERPGLGLRR

-585 GWSLAVSVG
+585 GWRLAASVG
-594 IEGGIWLSISDD
+594 RGGGIWLSISDD
-606 VLEGELRTRLKE
+606 VLARELRTRLEE
-618 KREAQK
+618 KREAQREAQK
-624 EVLPVFEEAGKK
+624 EALPVFEEAGKK

>member
-16 AFGQGLTHAI
+16 AFGQGLLRCKESPSRPAV

-38 EEHREAVGSEIGKM
+38 EEHREAVGSEIRKM

-81 VLLGSYMALGPYRN
+81 VLLGSYME

-147 SAEKTAENRARG
+147 STERAVVNGTRLG
-159 ARPGIV
+159 E
-165 RRPSSSSFGRRLNA
+165 RPSTFRRLLGV

-219 EGLPQDNATAYRM
+219 EGLPQDDAAAYRM

-252 EKRLHGGRGY
+252 EKLLCTDRGY
-262 SRFSQE
+262 SGFSQKR
-268 WVLHSYCGADFTD
+268 VLHSYCGTDFTD
-281 GRDWGD
+281 GRAWDD
-287 HDSLTNAVAVARVM
+287 RDFLTNAVAVARVM

-309 LGALVATNQIAAL
+309 LGALMATNQIAAL

-336 LQAEMQA
+336 LQAEENA
-343 EANNRRVAEF
+343 KRVAGLLDEKN
-353 LTEVRA
+353 TRPK
-359 ATAARERAEA
+359 TDAREA
-369 ERKRAEAAARER
+369 
-381 AERERVAMEA
+381 
-391 AAQRERVAAERER
+391 RER

-410 QQRQQLQEIQEKLRR
+410 QQLERLLEIQAEIRR

-430 QREVEMQTAGSVVPV
+430 KLERP
-445 RSSLA
+445 L
-450 NLRARRAQM
+450 
-459 EEEAKRK
+459 
-466 VRDERMA
+466 RDERMV

-486 GYEMGQKIDEEVLGR
+486 GYEMGQKIGEEMLGR
-501 EREWKNVKLAKPY
+501 EREWKSVKLAKPY

-529 YGVSMSFGSDGKY
+529 YGVSMSFGLDGKY

-557 LARRFGVEEE
+557 LAGRFGMEEE
-567 EILERTSPVLRR
+567 EIFERTSPVLRR

-585 GWSLAVSVG
+585 GWRLAASVG
-594 IEGGIWLSISDD
+594 RGGGIWLSISDD
-606 VLEGELRTRLKE
+606 VLARELRTRLEE
-618 KREAQK
+618 KREAQREAQK
-624 EVLPVFEEAGKK
+624 EALPVFEEAGRK

>member
-16 AFGQGLTHAI
+16 AFGQGLLRCKESPSRPAV
-26 PEAARQ
+26 PEATRQ

-38 EEHREAVGSEIGKM
+38 EEHREAVGSEIRKM

-67 LIVPKDWTNTCGKG
+67 LIVPDDWTNVCGKG
-81 VLLGSYMALGPYRN
+81 VLLGSYME

-147 SAEKTAENRARG
+147 STERAVVNGTRLG
-159 ARPGIV
+159 G
-165 RRPSSSSFGRRLNA
+165 RPSFPLFN
-179 RPQQGQGLLEELVPL
+179 RPRHLTAQPQLGLLEELVPL

-219 EGLPQDNATAYRM
+219 EELPQDDAAAYRM

-252 EKRLHGGRGY
+252 EKRLHDGRGY
-262 SRFSQE
+262 SGFAPR
-268 WVLHSYCGADFTD
+268 VLHSYCGADFTD

-309 LGALVATNQIAAL
+309 LGTLVATNQIAAL

-336 LQAEMQA
+336 LQAEENA
-343 EANNRRVAEF
+343 KRVADF
-353 LTEVRA
+353 WMKKTPD
-359 ATAARERAEA
+359 
-369 ERKRAEAAARER
+369 RKRMPGRRGNVRRPSGNSCWNGFWRFRRRYAANASRGSWRDRFEMSAWCSFR
-381 AERERVAMEA
+381 SIAPPS
-391 AAQRERVAAERER
+391 
-404 AAAERE
+404 
-410 QQRQQLQEIQEKLRR
+410 RR
-425 QREQR
+425 
-430 QREVEMQTAGSVVPV
+430 
-445 RSSLA
+445 
-450 NLRARRAQM
+450 
-459 EEEAKRK
+459 
-466 VRDERMA
+466 
-473 LLPKYRAAFKALT
+473 
-486 GYEMGQKIDEEVLGR
+486 
-501 EREWKNVKLAKPY
+501 
-514 RYFTDCTLE
+514 
-523 VCDGCL
+523 
-529 YGVSMSFGSDGKY
+529 
-542 SRKSLEAEAEAVRKD
+542 
-557 LARRFGVEEE
+557 
-567 EILERTSPVLRR
+567 
-579 AGLRRA
+579 
-585 GWSLAVSVG
+585 
-594 IEGGIWLSISDD
+594 
-606 VLEGELRTRLKE
+606 
-618 KREAQK
+618 
-624 EVLPVFEEAGKK
+624 

>member
-16 AFGQGLTHAI
+16 AFGQGLLRCKEGPSRPAV

-38 EEHREAVGSEIGKM
+38 EEHREAVGSEIRKM

-67 LIVPKDWTNTCGKG
+67 LIVPDDWTNVCGKG
-81 VLLGSYMALGPYRN
+81 VLLGSYME

-107 YGNRTNFEELV
+107 YGSRTNFEELV
-118 WCDRRRDELVVQFW
+118 WRDRRRDELVVQFW
-132 NDRAVVDAALSNAVA
+132 NDRAIVDAALSNAVA
-147 SAEKTAENRARG
+147 SAKRDRG

-165 RRPSSSSFGRRLNA
+165 RRPSPSSFRGLLGR

-219 EGLPQDNATAYRM
+219 EELPQDDAAAYRM

-252 EKRLHGGRGY
+252 EKRLHDGRGY
-262 SRFSQE
+262 SGFAPR
-268 WVLHSYCGADFTD
+268 VLHSYCGADFTD

-309 LGALVATNQIAAL
+309 LGTLVATNQIAAL

-336 LQAEMQA
+336 LQAEENA
-343 EANNRRVAEF
+343 KRVAGLLDEKN
-353 LTEVRA
+353 TRPK
-359 ATAARERAEA
+359 TDAREA
-369 ERKRAEAAARER
+369 
-381 AERERVAMEA
+381 
-391 AAQRERVAAERER
+391 RER

-410 QQRQQLQEIQEKLRR
+410 QLLERLLEIQAEIRR

-430 QREVEMQTAGSVVPV
+430 KLERP
-445 RSSLA
+445 L
-450 NLRARRAQM
+450 
-459 EEEAKRK
+459 
-466 VRDERMA
+466 RDERMV

-486 GYEMGQKIDEEVLGR
+486 GYEMGQKIDEEMLGR
-501 EREWKNVKLAKPY
+501 EREWKSVKLAKPY

-529 YGVSMSFGSDGKY
+529 YGVSMSFGLDGKY

-557 LARRFGVEEE
+557 LAGRFGMEEE
-567 EILERTSPVLRR
+567 EIFERTSPMLRR

-585 GWSLAVSVG
+585 GWRLVASVG
-594 IEGGIWLSISDD
+594 RGGGIWLSISDD
-606 VLEGELRTRLKE
+606 VLARELRMRLEE
-618 KREAQK
+618 KREAQREAQK

>member
-16 AFGQGLTHAI
+16 AFGQGLLRCKESPSRPAI

-38 EEHREAVGSEIGKM
+38 EEHRKAVESDIREM
-52 AYTEAT
+52 AHTEAT

-81 VLLGSYMALGPYRN
+81 VLLGSYME

-147 SAEKTAENRARG
+147 STERDRG

-165 RRPSSSSFGRRLNA
+165 RRPSPSSFRGLLGR

-219 EGLPQDNATAYRM
+219 EELPQDDAAAYRM

-252 EKRLHGGRGY
+252 EKRLHDGRGY
-262 SRFSQE
+262 SGFAPR
-268 WVLHSYCGADFTD
+268 VLHSYCGADFTD

-287 HDSLTNAVAVARVM
+287 HDSLTNAVVVARVM

-309 LGALVATNQIAAL
+309 LGTLVATNQIAAL

-336 LQAEMQA
+336 LQAEENA
-343 EANNRRVAEF
+343 KRVAGLLDEKN
-353 LTEVRA
+353 TRPK
-359 ATAARERAEA
+359 TDAREA
-369 ERKRAEAAARER
+369 
-381 AERERVAMEA
+381 
-391 AAQRERVAAERER
+391 RER

-410 QQRQQLQEIQEKLRR
+410 QLLERLLEIQAEIRR

-430 QREVEMQTAGSVVPV
+430 KLERP
-445 RSSLA
+445 L
-450 NLRARRAQM
+450 
-459 EEEAKRK
+459 
-466 VRDERMA
+466 RDERMV

-486 GYEMGQKIDEEVLGR
+486 GYEMGQKIDEEMLGR
-501 EREWKNVKLAKPY
+501 EREWKRVKLAKPY

-529 YGVSMSFGSDGKY
+529 YGVSMSFGLDGKY

-557 LARRFGVEEE
+557 LAGRFGMEEE
-567 EILERTSPVLRR
+567 EIFERTSPMLRR

-585 GWSLAVSVG
+585 GWRLVASVG
-594 IEGGIWLSISDD
+594 RGGGIWLSISDD
-606 VLEGELRTRLKE
+606 VLARELRMRLEE
-618 KREAQK
+618 KREAQREAQK

>member
-1 MRGKIVCALFAVGCC
+1 MVYCLWMRLPPLAGGFGGDVRHEGGTMRGKIVYALFAVGCC
-16 AFGQGLTHAI
+16 AFGQGLTYAI

-38 EEHREAVGSEIGKM
+38 EEHREAVGSEIRKM

-58 REAGEKFGL
+58 REAGEKFGML
-67 LIVPKDWTNTCGKG
+67 LMPDDWTNTCGKA
-81 VLLGSYMALGPYRN
+81 VLLRSGVSRVGVFN
-95 YYKYAPD
+95 YYKYASD

-107 YGNRTNFEELV
+107 FGSKTNFEELA

-132 NDRAVVDAALSNAVA
+132 NDRAVVDAALSNVVA
-147 SAEKTAENRARG
+147 SAKRAAPNGTRLG
-159 ARPGIV
+159 E
-165 RRPSSSSFGRRLNA
+165 RPSTFRRLLGV

-219 EGLPQDNATAYRM
+219 EGLPQDDAAAYRM

-252 EKRLHGGRGY
+252 EKLLCTDRGY
-262 SRFSQE
+262 SGFSQKR
-268 WVLHSYCGADFTD
+268 VLHSYCGTDFTD
-281 GRDWGD
+281 GRAWDD
-287 HDSLTNAVAVARVM
+287 RDFLTNAVAVARVM

-336 LQAEMQA
+336 LQAEENA
-343 EANNRRVAEF
+343 KRVAGLLDEK
-353 LTEVRA
+353 TTRPK
-359 ATAARERAEA
+359 TDAREA
-369 ERKRAEAAARER
+369 
-381 AERERVAMEA
+381 
-391 AAQRERVAAERER
+391 RER

-410 QQRQQLQEIQEKLRR
+410 QQLERLLEIQAEIRR

-430 QREVEMQTAGSVVPV
+430 KLEGPLQ
-445 RSSLA
+445 
-450 NLRARRAQM
+450 
-459 EEEAKRK
+459 
-466 VRDERMA
+466 DERMV

-486 GYEMGQKIDEEVLGR
+486 GYEMGQKIGEEMLGR
-501 EREWKNVKLAKPY
+501 EREWKSVKLAKPY

-529 YGVSMSFGSDGKY
+529 YGVSMSFGLDGKY

-557 LARRFGVEEE
+557 LAGRFGMEEE

-585 GWSLAVSVG
+585 GWRLAVSVG

-606 VLEGELRTRLKE
+606 VLAGELRTRLEE
-618 KREAQK
+618 KREAQREAQK
-624 EVLPVFEEAGKK
+624 EALPVFEEAGRK

>member
-32 ACAKIP
+32 ACAKVP
-38 EEHREAVGSEIGKM
+38 EEHREAVGSEIRKM

-67 LIVPKDWTNTCGKG
+67 LIVPDDWTNVCGKG
-81 VLLGSYMALGPYRN
+81 VLLGSYME

-165 RRPSSSSFGRRLNA
+165 RRPSSSSFGRLLNA

-219 EGLPQDNATAYRM
+219 EGLPQDDVAAYRM

-252 EKRLHGGRGY
+252 EKRLHDGRGY
-262 SRFSQE
+262 SGFAPR
-268 WVLHSYCGADFTD
+268 VLHSYCGADFTD

-309 LGALVATNQIAAL
+309 LGTLVATNQIAAL

-336 LQAEMQA
+336 LQAEENA
-343 EANNRRVAEF
+343 KRVAGLLDEKN
-353 LTEVRA
+353 TRPK
-359 ATAARERAEA
+359 TDAREA
-369 ERKRAEAAARER
+369 
-381 AERERVAMEA
+381 
-391 AAQRERVAAERER
+391 RER

-410 QQRQQLQEIQEKLRR
+410 QLLERLLEIQAEIRR

-430 QREVEMQTAGSVVPV
+430 KLERP
-445 RSSLA
+445 L
-450 NLRARRAQM
+450 
-459 EEEAKRK
+459 
-466 VRDERMA
+466 RDERMV

-486 GYEMGQKIDEEVLGR
+486 GYEMGQKIDEEMLGR
-501 EREWKNVKLAKPY
+501 EREWKSVKLAKPY

-529 YGVSMSFGSDGKY
+529 YGVSMSFGLDGKY

-557 LARRFGVEEE
+557 LAGRFGMEEE
-567 EILERTSPVLRR
+567 EILERTSPMLRR

-585 GWSLAVSVG
+585 GWRLVASVG
-594 IEGGIWLSISDD
+594 RGGGIWLSISDD
-606 VLEGELRTRLKE
+606 VLARELRTRLEE
-618 KREAQK
+618 KREAQREAQK

>member
-16 AFGQGLTHAI
+16 AFGQGLLRCKESPSRPAV
-26 PEAARQ
+26 PEATRQ

-38 EEHREAVGSEIGKM
+38 EEHREAVGSEIRKM

-67 LIVPKDWTNTCGKG
+67 LIVPDDWTNVCGKG
-81 VLLGSYMALGPYRN
+81 VLLGSYME

-147 SAEKTAENRARG
+147 STERAVVNGTRLG
-159 ARPGIV
+159 G
-165 RRPSSSSFGRRLNA
+165 RPSFPLFN
-179 RPQQGQGLLEELVPL
+179 RPRHLTAQPQLGLLEELVPL

-219 EGLPQDNATAYRM
+219 EGLPQDDAAAYRM

-252 EKRLHGGRGY
+252 EKLLCTDRGY
-262 SRFSQE
+262 SGFSQKR
-268 WVLHSYCGADFTD
+268 VLHSYCGTDFTD
-281 GRDWGD
+281 GRAWDD
-287 HDSLTNAVAVARVM
+287 RDFLTNAVAVARVM

-336 LQAEMQA
+336 LQAEENA
-343 EANNRRVAEF
+343 KRVAGLLDEKN
-353 LTEVRA
+353 TRPK
-359 ATAARERAEA
+359 TDAREA
-369 ERKRAEAAARER
+369 
-381 AERERVAMEA
+381 
-391 AAQRERVAAERER
+391 RER

-410 QQRQQLQEIQEKLRR
+410 QLLERLLEIQAEIRR

-430 QREVEMQTAGSVVPV
+430 KLERP
-445 RSSLA
+445 L
-450 NLRARRAQM
+450 
-459 EEEAKRK
+459 
-466 VRDERMA
+466 RDERMV

-486 GYEMGQKIDEEVLGR
+486 GYEMGQKIGEEMLGR
-501 EREWKNVKLAKPY
+501 EREWKSVKLAKPY

-529 YGVSMSFGSDGKY
+529 YRVSMSFRSDGKY
-542 SRKSLEAEAEAVRKD
+542 SWKSLEAEAEAVRKD
-557 LARRFGVEEE
+557 LAGRFGMEEE

-585 GWSLAVSVG
+585 GWRLAVSVG
-594 IEGGIWLSISDD
+594 IEGAIWLSISDD
-606 VLEGELRTRLKE
+606 VLAGELRTRLKE
-618 KREAQK
+618 KREAQREAQK
-624 EVLPVFEEAGKK
+624 EALPVFEEAGRK

>member
-16 AFGQGLTHAI
+16 AFGQGRLLFSERPSRPAV

-32 ACAKIP
+32 ACAKVP
-38 EEHREAVGSEIGKM
+38 EEHREAVGSEIREM

-58 REAGEKFGL
+58 REAGEKFGML
-67 LIVPKDWTNTCGKG
+67 LMPDDWTNACGKA
-81 VLLGSYMALGPYRN
+81 VLLRSGVSRVGVFN
-95 YYKYAPD
+95 YYKYASD

-107 YGNRTNFEELV
+107 FGSKTNFEELV

-132 NDRAVVDAALSNAVA
+132 NDRAIVNAALSNAVA
-147 SAEKTAENRARG
+147 SAKRAAPNGTRLG
-159 ARPGIV
+159 E
-165 RRPSSSSFGRRLNA
+165 RPSTFRRLLGV

-219 EGLPQDNATAYRM
+219 EGLPQDDAAAYRM

-252 EKRLHGGRGY
+252 EKLLCTDRGY
-262 SRFSQE
+262 SGFSQKR
-268 WVLHSYCGADFTD
+268 VLHSYCGTDFTD
-281 GRDWGD
+281 GRAWDD
-287 HDSLTNAVAVARVM
+287 RDFLTNAVAVARVM

-336 LQAEMQA
+336 LQAEENA
-343 EANNRRVAEF
+343 KRVAGLLDEK
-353 LTEVRA
+353 TTRPKTDARE
-359 ATAARERAEA
+359 ARERA
-369 ERKRAEAAARER
+369 
-381 AERERVAMEA
+381 
-391 AAQRERVAAERER
+391 AAERER

-410 QQRQQLQEIQEKLRR
+410 QQLERLLEIQAEIRH

-430 QREVEMQTAGSVVPV
+430 KLERP
-445 RSSLA
+445 L
-450 NLRARRAQM
+450 
-459 EEEAKRK
+459 
-466 VRDERMA
+466 RDERMV

-486 GYEMGQKIDEEVLGR
+486 GYEMGQKIGEEMLGR
-501 EREWKNVKLAKPY
+501 EREWKSVKLAKPY

-529 YGVSMSFGSDGKY
+529 YGVSMSFGLDGKY

-557 LARRFGVEEE
+557 LAGRFGMEEE
-567 EILERTSPVLRR
+567 EIFERTSPVLRR

-585 GWSLAVSVG
+585 GWRLAASVG
-594 IEGGIWLSISDD
+594 RGGGIWLSISDD
-606 VLEGELRTRLKE
+606 VLARELRTRLEE
-618 KREAQK
+618 KREAQREAQK
-624 EVLPVFEEAGKK
+624 EALPVFEEAGKK

>member
-16 AFGQGLTHAI
+16 AFGQGLLRCKESPSRPAV
-26 PEAARQ
+26 PEATRQ

-38 EEHREAVGSEIGKM
+38 EEHREAVGSEIRKM

-67 LIVPKDWTNTCGKG
+67 LIVPDDWTNVCGKG
-81 VLLGSYMALGPYRN
+81 VLLGSYME

-107 YGNRTNFEELV
+107 YGSRTNFEELV

-165 RRPSSSSFGRRLNA
+165 RRPSSSSFGRLLNA

-219 EGLPQDNATAYRM
+219 EELPQDDAAAYRM

-252 EKRLHGGRGY
+252 EKRLHDGRGY
-262 SRFSQE
+262 SGFAPR
-268 WVLHSYCGADFTD
+268 VLHSYCGADFTD

-309 LGALVATNQIAAL
+309 LGTLVATNQIAAL

-336 LQAEMQA
+336 LQAEENA
-343 EANNRRVAEF
+343 KRVAGLLDEKN
-353 LTEVRA
+353 TRPK
-359 ATAARERAEA
+359 TDAREA
-369 ERKRAEAAARER
+369 
-381 AERERVAMEA
+381 
-391 AAQRERVAAERER
+391 RER

-410 QQRQQLQEIQEKLRR
+410 QLLERLLEIQAEIRR

-430 QREVEMQTAGSVVPV
+430 KLERP
-445 RSSLA
+445 L
-450 NLRARRAQM
+450 
-459 EEEAKRK
+459 
-466 VRDERMA
+466 RDERMV

-486 GYEMGQKIDEEVLGR
+486 GYEMGQKIDEEMLGR
-501 EREWKNVKLAKPY
+501 EREWKSVKLAKPY

-529 YGVSMSFGSDGKY
+529 YGVSMSFGLDGKY

-557 LARRFGVEEE
+557 LAGRFGMEEE

-585 GWSLAVSVG
+585 GLRRAGWRLAASVG
-594 IEGGIWLSISDD
+594 RENGIWLSISDD
-606 VLEGELRTRLKE
+606 VLARELRTRLEE
-618 KREAQK
+618 KREAQREAQK

>member
-16 AFGQGLTHAI
+16 AFGQGLLRCKESPSRPAV

-38 EEHREAVGSEIGKM
+38 EEHRKAVESDIREM
-52 AYTEAT
+52 AHTEAT

-67 LIVPKDWTNTCGKG
+67 LIVPKDWTNVCGKG
-81 VLLGSYMALGPYRN
+81 VLLGSYME

-132 NDRAVVDAALSNAVA
+132 NDRAIVDAALSNAVA
-147 SAEKTAENRARG
+147 STERAVVNGTRLG
-159 ARPGIV
+159 G
-165 RRPSSSSFGRRLNA
+165 RPSFPLFNRPRRLTA
-179 RPQQGQGLLEELVPL
+179 QPQLGLLEELVPL

-219 EGLPQDNATAYRM
+219 EGLPQDDVAAYRM

-252 EKRLHGGRGY
+252 EKLLCTDRGY
-262 SRFSQE
+262 SGFSQKR
-268 WVLHSYCGADFTD
+268 VLRSYCGADFTD
-281 GRDWGD
+281 GRAWDD
-287 HDSLTNAVAVARVM
+287 RDFLTNAVAVARVM
-301 GKYEKAKR
+301 EKYEKAKR
-309 LGALVATNQIAAL
+309 LGALMATNQIAAL

-336 LQAEMQA
+336 LQAEENA
-343 EANNRRVAEF
+343 KRVAGLLDEKN
-353 LTEVRA
+353 TRPK
-359 ATAARERAEA
+359 TDARE
-369 ERKRAEAAARER
+369 AREHAA
-381 AERERVAMEA
+381 AERERA
-391 AAQRERVAAERER
+391 AAERER

-410 QQRQQLQEIQEKLRR
+410 QQLERLLEIQAEIRR

-430 QREVEMQTAGSVVPV
+430 KLERP
-445 RSSLA
+445 L
-450 NLRARRAQM
+450 
-459 EEEAKRK
+459 
-466 VRDERMA
+466 RDERMV

-486 GYEMGQKIDEEVLGR
+486 GYEMGQKIGEEMLGR
-501 EREWKNVKLAKPY
+501 EREWKSVKLAKPY

-529 YGVSMSFGSDGKY
+529 YRVSMSFRSDGKY
-542 SRKSLEAEAEAVRKD
+542 SWKSLEAEAEAVRKD
-557 LARRFGVEEE
+557 LAGRFGMEEE

-585 GWSLAVSVG
+585 GWRLAVSVG
-594 IEGGIWLSISDD
+594 IEGAIWLSISDD
-606 VLEGELRTRLKE
+606 VLAGELRTRLKE
-618 KREAQK
+618 KREAQREAQK
-624 EVLPVFEEAGKK
+624 EALPVFEEAGRK

>member
-16 AFGQGLTHAI
+16 AFGQGLLRCKESPSRPAV
-26 PEAARQ
+26 PEATRQ

-38 EEHREAVGSEIGKM
+38 EEHREAVGSEIRKM

-67 LIVPKDWTNTCGKG
+67 LIVPDDWTNVCGKG
-81 VLLGSYMALGPYRN
+81 VLLGSYME

-132 NDRAVVDAALSNAVA
+132 NDRAIVDAALSNAVA

-165 RRPSSSSFGRRLNA
+165 RRPSSSSFGRLLNA

-219 EGLPQDNATAYRM
+219 EGLPQDDVAAYRM

-252 EKRLHGGRGY
+252 EKLLCTDRGY
-262 SRFSQE
+262 SGFSQKR
-268 WVLHSYCGADFTD
+268 VLRSYCGADFTD
-281 GRDWGD
+281 GRAWDD
-287 HDSLTNAVAVARVM
+287 RDFLTNAVAVARVM

-336 LQAEMQA
+336 LQAEENA
-343 EANNRRVAEF
+343 KRVAGLLDEKN
-353 LTEVRA
+353 TRPK
-359 ATAARERAEA
+359 TDAREA
-369 ERKRAEAAARER
+369 
-381 AERERVAMEA
+381 
-391 AAQRERVAAERER
+391 RER

-410 QQRQQLQEIQEKLRR
+410 QQLERLLEIQAEIRR

-430 QREVEMQTAGSVVPV
+430 KLERP
-445 RSSLA
+445 L
-450 NLRARRAQM
+450 
-459 EEEAKRK
+459 
-466 VRDERMA
+466 RDERMV

-486 GYEMGQKIDEEVLGR
+486 GYEMGQKIDEEMLGR
-501 EREWKNVKLAKPY
+501 EREWKSVKLAKPY
-514 RYFTDCTLE
+514 RYFTDCTLV

-529 YGVSMSFGSDGKY
+529 YGVSMSFGLDGKY

-557 LARRFGVEEE
+557 LAGRFGMEEE
-567 EILERTSPVLRR
+567 EIFERTSPMLRR

-585 GWSLAVSVG
+585 GWRLVASVG
-594 IEGGIWLSISDD
+594 RGGGIWLSISDD
-606 VLEGELRTRLKE
+606 VLAGELRMRLEE
-618 KREAQK
+618 KREAQREAQK
-624 EVLPVFEEAGKK
+624 EVLPVFEEAGRK

>member
-1 MRGKIVCALFAVGCC
+1 MRGKIVYALFAVGCC

-38 EEHREAVGSEIGKM
+38 EEHREAVGSEIRKM

-81 VLLGSYMALGPYRN
+81 VLLGSYME

-165 RRPSSSSFGRRLNA
+165 RRPSSSSFGRLLNA

-219 EGLPQDNATAYRM
+219 EGLPQDDVAAYRM

-252 EKRLHGGRGY
+252 EKRLHDGRGY
-262 SRFSQE
+262 SGFAPR
-268 WVLHSYCGADFTD
+268 VLHSYCGADFTD

-309 LGALVATNQIAAL
+309 LGTLVATNQIAAL

-336 LQAEMQA
+336 LQAEENA
-343 EANNRRVAEF
+343 KRVAGLLDEKN
-353 LTEVRA
+353 TRPK
-359 ATAARERAEA
+359 TDAREA
-369 ERKRAEAAARER
+369 
-381 AERERVAMEA
+381 
-391 AAQRERVAAERER
+391 RER

-410 QQRQQLQEIQEKLRR
+410 QLLERLLEIQAEIRR

-430 QREVEMQTAGSVVPV
+430 KLERP
-445 RSSLA
+445 L
-450 NLRARRAQM
+450 
-459 EEEAKRK
+459 
-466 VRDERMA
+466 RDERMV

-486 GYEMGQKIDEEVLGR
+486 GYEMGQKIDEEMLGR
-501 EREWKNVKLAKPY
+501 EREWKRVKLAKPY

-529 YGVSMSFGSDGKY
+529 YGVSMSFGLDGKY

-557 LARRFGVEEE
+557 LAGRFGMEEE
-567 EILERTSPVLRR
+567 KILERPGLGLRR

-585 GWSLAVSVG
+585 GWRLAASVG
-594 IEGGIWLSISDD
+594 RGGGIWLSISDD
-606 VLEGELRTRLKE
+606 VLARELRTRLEE
-618 KREAQK
+618 KREAQREAQK
-624 EVLPVFEEAGKK
+624 EALPVFEEAGKK

>member
-16 AFGQGLTHAI
+16 AFGQGLAHAI
-26 PEAARQ
+26 PEAAQQ
-32 ACAKIP
+32 ACAKVP
-38 EEHREAVGSEIGKM
+38 EEHRKAVESDIREM
-52 AYTEAT
+52 AHTEAT

-81 VLLGSYMALGPYRN
+81 VLLGSYME

-165 RRPSSSSFGRRLNA
+165 RRPSSSSFGRLLNA

-219 EGLPQDNATAYRM
+219 EELPQDDAAAYRM

-252 EKRLHGGRGY
+252 EKRLHDGRGY
-262 SRFSQE
+262 SGFAPR
-268 WVLHSYCGADFTD
+268 VLHSYCGADFTD

-309 LGALVATNQIAAL
+309 LGTLVATNQIAAL

-336 LQAEMQA
+336 LQAEENA
-343 EANNRRVAEF
+343 KRVAGLLDEKN
-353 LTEVRA
+353 TRPK
-359 ATAARERAEA
+359 TDAREA
-369 ERKRAEAAARER
+369 
-381 AERERVAMEA
+381 
-391 AAQRERVAAERER
+391 RER

-410 QQRQQLQEIQEKLRR
+410 QLLERLLEIQAEIRR

-430 QREVEMQTAGSVVPV
+430 KLERP
-445 RSSLA
+445 L
-450 NLRARRAQM
+450 
-459 EEEAKRK
+459 
-466 VRDERMA
+466 RDERMV

-486 GYEMGQKIDEEVLGR
+486 GYEMGQKIDEEMLGR
-501 EREWKNVKLAKPY
+501 EREWKSVKLAKPY

-529 YGVSMSFGSDGKY
+529 YGVSMSFGLDGKY

-557 LARRFGVEEE
+557 LAGRFGMEEE

-585 GWSLAVSVG
+585 GLRRAGWRLAASVG
-594 IEGGIWLSISDD
+594 RENGIWLSISDD
-606 VLEGELRTRLKE
+606 VLARELRTRLEE
-618 KREAQK
+618 KREAQREAQK

>member
-16 AFGQGLTHAI
+16 AFGQGLLRCKEGPSRPAV

-38 EEHREAVGSEIGKM
+38 EEHREAVGSEIRKM

-67 LIVPKDWTNTCGKG
+67 LIVPKDWTNVCGKG
-81 VLLGSYMALGPYRN
+81 VLLGSYME

-132 NDRAVVDAALSNAVA
+132 NDRAIVDAALSNAVA
-147 SAEKTAENRARG
+147 STERAVVNGTRLG
-159 ARPGIV
+159 G
-165 RRPSSSSFGRRLNA
+165 RPSFPLFNRPRRLTA
-179 RPQQGQGLLEELVPL
+179 QPQLGLLEELVPL

-219 EGLPQDNATAYRM
+219 EGLPQDDVAAYRM

-252 EKRLHGGRGY
+252 EKLLCTDRGY
-262 SRFSQE
+262 SGFSQKR
-268 WVLHSYCGADFTD
+268 VLRSYCGADFTD
-281 GRDWGD
+281 GRAWDD
-287 HDSLTNAVAVARVM
+287 RDFLTNAVAVARVM

-336 LQAEMQA
+336 LQAEENA
-343 EANNRRVAEF
+343 KRVAGLLDEKN
-353 LTEVRA
+353 TRPK
-359 ATAARERAEA
+359 TDAREA
-369 ERKRAEAAARER
+369 
-381 AERERVAMEA
+381 
-391 AAQRERVAAERER
+391 RER

-410 QQRQQLQEIQEKLRR
+410 QQLERLLEIQAEIRR

-430 QREVEMQTAGSVVPV
+430 KLERP
-445 RSSLA
+445 L
-450 NLRARRAQM
+450 
-459 EEEAKRK
+459 
-466 VRDERMA
+466 RDERMV

-486 GYEMGQKIDEEVLGR
+486 GYEMGQKIGEEMLGR
-501 EREWKNVKLAKPY
+501 EREWKSVKLAKPY

-529 YGVSMSFGSDGKY
+529 YRVSMSFRSDGKY
-542 SRKSLEAEAEAVRKD
+542 SWKSLEAEAEAVRKD
-557 LARRFGVEEE
+557 LAGRFGMEEE

-585 GWSLAVSVG
+585 GWRLAVSVG
-594 IEGGIWLSISDD
+594 IEGAIWLSISDD
-606 VLEGELRTRLKE
+606 VLAGELRTRLKE
-618 KREAQK
+618 KREAQREAQK
-624 EVLPVFEEAGKK
+624 EALPVFEEAGRK

>member
-16 AFGQGLTHAI
+16 AFGQGLLRCKGSPSRPAV
-26 PEAARQ
+26 PEATRQ

-38 EEHREAVGSEIGKM
+38 EEHREAVGSEIRKM

-67 LIVPKDWTNTCGKG
+67 LIVPDDWTNVCGKG
-81 VLLGSYMALGPYRN
+81 VLLGSYME

-107 YGNRTNFEELV
+107 YGSRTNFEELV

-132 NDRAVVDAALSNAVA
+132 NDRAIVDAALSNAVA
-147 SAEKTAENRARG
+147 SAKRDRG

-165 RRPSSSSFGRRLNA
+165 RRPSPSSFRGLLGR

-219 EGLPQDNATAYRM
+219 EELPQDDAAAYRM

-252 EKRLHGGRGY
+252 EKRLHDGRGY
-262 SRFSQE
+262 SGFAPR
-268 WVLHSYCGADFTD
+268 VLHSYCGADFTD

-309 LGALVATNQIAAL
+309 LGTLVATNQIAAL

-336 LQAEMQA
+336 LQAEENA
-343 EANNRRVAEF
+343 KRVAGLLDEKN
-353 LTEVRA
+353 TRPK
-359 ATAARERAEA
+359 TDAREA
-369 ERKRAEAAARER
+369 
-381 AERERVAMEA
+381 
-391 AAQRERVAAERER
+391 RER

-410 QQRQQLQEIQEKLRR
+410 QLLERLLEIQAEIRR

-430 QREVEMQTAGSVVPV
+430 KLERP
-445 RSSLA
+445 L
-450 NLRARRAQM
+450 
-459 EEEAKRK
+459 
-466 VRDERMA
+466 RDERMV

-486 GYEMGQKIDEEVLGR
+486 GYEMGQKIDEEVLGG

-557 LARRFGVEEE
+557 LAGRFGMEEE
-567 EILERTSPVLRR
+567 EIFERTSPVLRR

-585 GWSLAVSVG
+585 GWRLAASVG
-594 IEGGIWLSISDD
+594 RGGGIWLSISDD
-606 VLEGELRTRLKE
+606 VLARELRTRLEE
-618 KREAQK
+618 KREAQREAQK
-624 EVLPVFEEAGKK
+624 EALPVFEEAGRK

>member
-16 AFGQGLTHAI
+16 SFGQGLSRCAI

-32 ACAKIP
+32 ACAKVP
-38 EEHREAVGSEIGKM
+38 EEHREAVGSEIRKM

-67 LIVPKDWTNTCGKG
+67 LIVPDDWTNVCGKG
-81 VLLGSYMALGPYRN
+81 VLLGSYME

-107 YGNRTNFEELV
+107 YGSRTNFEELV

-132 NDRAVVDAALSNAVA
+132 NDRAIVDVALSNAVA

-159 ARPGIV
+159 VRPGFV
-165 RRPSSSSFGRRLNA
+165 SRLA
-179 RPQQGQGLLEELVPL
+179 RRPQQGQGQLEELVPL

-219 EGLPQDNATAYRM
+219 EELPQDDAAAYRM

-252 EKRLHGGRGY
+252 EKRLHDGRGY
-262 SRFSQE
+262 SGFAPR
-268 WVLHSYCGADFTD
+268 VLHSYCGADFTD

-309 LGALVATNQIAAL
+309 LGTLVATNQIAAL

-336 LQAEMQA
+336 LQAEENA
-343 EANNRRVAEF
+343 KRVAGLLDEKN
-353 LTEVRA
+353 TRPK
-359 ATAARERAEA
+359 TDAREA
-369 ERKRAEAAARER
+369 
-381 AERERVAMEA
+381 
-391 AAQRERVAAERER
+391 RER

-410 QQRQQLQEIQEKLRR
+410 QLLERLLEIQAEIRR

-430 QREVEMQTAGSVVPV
+430 KLERP
-445 RSSLA
+445 L
-450 NLRARRAQM
+450 
-459 EEEAKRK
+459 
-466 VRDERMA
+466 RDERMV

-486 GYEMGQKIDEEVLGR
+486 GYEMGQKIDEEMLGR
-501 EREWKNVKLAKPY
+501 EREWKSVKLAKPY

-529 YGVSMSFGSDGKY
+529 YGVSMSFGLDGKY

-557 LARRFGVEEE
+557 LAGRFGMEEE

-585 GWSLAVSVG
+585 GWRLAASVG
-594 IEGGIWLSISDD
+594 RRGGIWLSISDD
-606 VLEGELRTRLKE
+606 VLARELRTRLEE
-618 KREAQK
+618 KREAQREAQK
-624 EVLPVFEEAGKK
+624 EALPVFEEAGKK